1 MNMTR
6 RKTIHKENT
15 MKTSTVLQITLLP
28 QTQMAVTVS
37 KSATEH
43 FKKKSLDKEMGT
55 PLWEIEFS
63 STIFK

>member
-1 MNMTR
+1 
-6 RKTIHKENT
+6 

-43 FKKKSLDKEMGT
+43 FEKKSLDKEMGT

>member
-1 MNMTR
+1 
-6 RKTIHKENT
+6 

-55 PLWEIEFS
+55 PL
-63 STIFK
+63 